1 MEHDRNNQEEPTL
14 DVSLDVESNFD
25 EMLSA
30 LRVGVQKPSADR
42 DAYNEDSI
50 KCSSDSPQTDL
61 DAYVA
66 PNSEGCDPYLQTP
79 PGGLD
84 AEHGQVVT
92 TNGYENCAIEREN
105 SALEDRK
112 SLDSSAEDFEDE
124 VVHHDIQETNC
135 NDDQPV
141 APPTE
146 ETEVTT
152 QAEEIQHTLE
162 DDGESEVKSP
172 TAIHDAETSEELVH
186 DAHAVD
192 EGWAK
197 DDYPTIRRYSGATVD
212 EDDYEVPK
220 TQLSE
225 ELASLTV
232 SADAKEDESACN
244 AMNGFPPET
253 NDAPAEVSDKE
264 EENACHTTDDWSPAA
279 HEAAAE
285 SDAPN
290 EEVDVGCCAKCG
302 DRVRM
307 SEEVG
312 AKGKTFHKECFRCI
326 KCSCPLIRI
335 DLYPITAFYHK
346 PSFAVTPIVI
356 DVVGLQLELRIVRS
370 LRWDSLNTVRHSD
383 AVVNE
388 DELPEPEYTKSM
400 IAKFQQPQQSS
411 PPSQNAMNTPK
422 VGKVKTPDFLNNNE
436 KPSPE
441 PSAPIDDVL
450 PPTGSAKRLVEQWST
465 IVSQEKPQ
473 PADEH
478 YYPPNTAKMIA
489 AKFSAGLFNEDTE
502 SRAGDRSSPKV
513 TRNGHTGEC
522 MGNGDQMDPELPA
535 EGMTRDLIAKFSVRE
550 A

>member
-253 NDAPAEVSDKE
+253 DDAPAEVSDKE

-326 KCSCPLIRI
+326 KCSCPLITNTCQMAEGQ
-335 DLYPITAFYHK
+335 LYCESHYSEMLNSDEDH
-346 PSFAVTPIVI
+346 
-356 DVVGLQLELRIVRS
+356 S
-370 LRWDSLNTVRHSD
+370 LREDDTVRHSD